1 MKKCIIATAVMAV
14 GAIGA
19 AYCVIKKADKIA
31 LGLERAAQALK
42 VLAGCDCPADDSPA
56 IYATDPS
63 VYMPDAG
70 IAIFNQLKEEAED
83 NTSADSDPHD

>member
-19 AYCVIKKADKIA
+19 AYYVSKRADKVA

-42 VLAGCDCPADDSPA
+42 VLAGCEDLPAM
-56 IYATDPS
+56 YATDPS
-63 VYMPDAG
+63 VCMPDAG

-83 NTSADSDPHD
+83 NTSADSTPHD